1 MKYLCLIYS
10 DETVWPKMPKAE
22 ADKWLAEYFAFG
34 DSIKQS
40 GQYVGSNALQ
50 PTHTATTVR
59 VRNGKLSG
67 SLLIEARDLKE
78 AIQAAATMPMARRG
92 SIEVWP
98 IKELLG

>member
-1 MKYLCLIYS
+1 
-10 DETVWPKMPKAE
+10 
-22 ADKWLAEYFAFG
+22 
-34 DSIKQS
+34 
-40 GQYVGSNALQ
+40 
-50 PTHTATTVR
+50 